1 MGQQVSRRVLWPRKG
16 NIFSSNEK
24 KTTLKIYFKKA
35 GYVGYHHL
43 DEKRKEFQSNFI
55 VNNINNN
62 NKVAYWYTPY
72 CISNLISRNL
82 KKKKKN
88 LISIGRNTLIKITLR
103 WIFLLEFFQRV
114 IQRAFLPR
122 RSAEKTA
129 IPFENWR
136 RKVSSASSRFETKLL
151 TFDVLC
157 ARRLLNVAKPRVKFA
172 RVGHPARESLKRVR
186 RTDQPCVIRVLVVA
200 RCTWKKK
207 KKKGEKV
214 WKRKGLNV

>member
-35 GYVGYHHL
+35 GCVGYHHL

-82 KKKKKN
+82 KEKKKKN

-207 KKKGEKV
+207 KKRGKKYE
-214 WKRKGLNV
+214 RERD

>member
-35 GYVGYHHL
+35 GCVGYHHL

-82 KKKKKN
+82 KEKKKN

-207 KKKGEKV
+207 KKGGKKYE
-214 WKRKGLNV
+214 RERD

>member
-35 GYVGYHHL
+35 GCVGYHHL

-82 KKKKKN
+82 KEKKKN
-88 LISIGRNTLIKITLR
+88 LISIGRNVLIKITLR
-103 WIFLLEFFQRV
+103 WIFLLEFFQ
-114 IQRAFLPR
+114 QCYSTCFLT
-122 RSAEKTA
+122 SSKCWKNCNSLWKLAEESVVG
-129 IPFENWR
+129 I
-136 RKVSSASSRFETKLL
+136 VSFRDETFNLRCALCSSTFKRCET
-151 TFDVLC
+151 TC
-157 ARRLLNVAKPRVKFA
+157 
-172 RVGHPARESLKRVR
+172 
-186 RTDQPCVIRVLVVA
+186 
-200 RCTWKKK
+200 
-207 KKKGEKV
+207 
-214 WKRKGLNV
+214 